1 VVKARVE
8 AGVCGFVTD
17 IEAYSEDSQHV
28 SFKIN
33 TNCEKIGKLSEKIP
47 TVDAYNEI
55 KEGFDGELYKVIRQ
69 ELKGCCSGC
78 AVPVGIFKSMQVA
91 AMLALPM
98 DINIKIVKVDD
109 PA

>member
-1 VVKARVE
+1 MVKTKVE

-17 IEAYSEDSQHV
+17 IEAYSEDSQNV
-28 SFKIN
+28 SFKIE
-33 TNCEKIGKLSEKIP
+33 TNCDKIRKMSEKIT

-55 KEGFDGELYKVIRQ
+55 KDGFDGELYSVIRQ

-98 DINIKIVKVDD
+98 DINIRITKSNEL
-109 PA
+109 

>member
-55 KEGFDGELYKVIRQ
+55 KEGFDGELYKVIR
-69 ELKGCCSGC
+69 LLFGLCCSC
-78 AVPVGIFKSMQVA
+78 WDIQVNA
-91 AMLALPM
+91 GSGNACSSYGYKYKNCQSGRSCV
-98 DINIKIVKVDD
+98 ITSN
-109 PA
+109 